1 MKEKA
6 VLQFDLLG
14 TFACREIKDGQAAG
28 SIIPKKMGKK
38 ALSFLQYLIVNH
50 NRNISAEELIEQF
63 WPETDSSN
71 PGNSLKNMMF
81 KTRQILKTMFPS
93 LENLVL
99 TLQGCF
105 AWNPS
110 VGLEVDA
117 EEFERICMD
126 VRKRS
131 GEDYMEG
138 LLSAAVLYKGD
149 FLSGNDS
156 EWAISLRRYYQ
167 TLYLDV

>member
-38 ALSFLQYLIVNH
+38 VLSFLQYLIVNH

-71 PGNSLKNMMF
+71 PCKSVRILLRLPQVRRKDSMQNIPEESKQDFPGTETWSL
-81 KTRQILKTMFPS
+81 I
-93 LENLVL
+93 
-99 TLQGCF
+99 
-105 AWNPS
+105 
-110 VGLEVDA
+110 
-117 EEFERICMD
+117 
-126 VRKRS
+126 
-131 GEDYMEG
+131 
-138 LLSAAVLYKGD
+138 SAL
-149 FLSGNDS
+149 F
-156 EWAISLRRYYQ
+156 
-167 TLYLDV
+167 

>member
-1 MKEKA
+1 
-6 VLQFDLLG
+6 
-14 TFACREIKDGQAAG
+14 
-28 SIIPKKMGKK
+28 MGKK

-71 PGNSLKNMMF
+71 PANSLKNMMF

-149 FLSGNDS
+149 FLSGN
-156 EWAISLRRYYQ
+156 
-167 TLYLDV
+167 V